1 MNQRMALIALFW
13 LGLAGLLAWPL
24 LSGRSPAT
32 APSSPVETFSRPVRP
47 QSPIQLAPRS
57 AASAPAP
64 LNKGADPPRQVHGT
78 RAAPPAP
85 APGSATQRRSEPI
98 WADDVANRSAD
109 ALWRAATATLAV
121 EPLHS
126 AALRDALAAG
136 ASLGKWA
143 EIAAL
148 LADAL
153 KIDPRAARLRFE
165 RAAALMRVQRWLDAV
180 AELRAGLK
188 VLPDD
193 RAAWHNLAICEQALG
208 RLAAA
213 RQTWDQGMPLA
224 EDRAEA
230 LARRGETLLDL
241 QEHAAAVEDLRAAL
255 ELAPERIDCRIN
267 LGLAL
272 ESLGELD
279 QAHAVLDRGL
289 ALYPDNPHLL
299 LEAARIVALM
309 HQAAGPE
316 DGAVADELQ
325 ARALGYCR
333 RALELNPA
341 NAAAAAL
348 LREIDIKANGPHA
361 EPPPAP

>member
-32 APSSPVETFSRPVRP
+32 DPSSLAETFSRPVRP

-85 APGSATQRRSEPI
+85 ASATPRRSEPI
-98 WADDVANRSAD
+98 WADDVANRLAD
-109 ALWRAATATLAV
+109 AQWRAATATLAV
-121 EPLHS
+121 EPLHA

-153 KIDPRAARLRFE
+153 RIDPRAARLRFE

-267 LGLAL
+267 LSLAL
-272 ESLGELD
+272 ENMGEL
-279 QAHAVLDRGL
+279 QEAYGALERGL
-289 ALYPDNPHLL
+289 AGSPDNPHLL
-299 LEAARIVALM
+299 LEAARILFLIG
-309 HQAAGPE
+309 QAAGPD
-316 DGAVADELQ
+316 DGAAEDLQ
-325 ARALGYCR
+325 ARALAYCR
-333 RALELNPA
+333 RALDLNPG
-341 NAAAAAL
+341 NSAAAAL